1 MRTWLAGI
9 LGAVIVAAIGIVFT
23 DWFNTSGP
31 DTVERISGQ
40 PPLTIGH
47 VAVDYT
53 TRHTT
58 LRRPVTDPGERALLL
73 GAGSGSSRDAI
84 MASHDWAPLGTTD
97 VTAVLAGNRSSL
109 RIIDII
115 PRVLARKPV
124 SDGALFVYAPEGVAK
139 TIELSAD
146 LDQPAPR
153 FTTTRDTTEDT
164 ARDPGTSYFR
174 KKQIDLK
181 RDEPVTLV
189 MSITGSAA
197 YYEFDLQVTVLAE
210 GDRTEQITI
219 KGPDGR
225 PFRVS
230 GIADRY
236 RAYYGRSALGG
247 WQPLSRAA
255 ACAKVEKNQKPG
267 EC

>member
-9 LGAVIVAAIGIVFT
+9 LGAVLVAAIGVVFT
-23 DWFNTSGP
+23 EWFSTSGP
-31 DTVERISGQ
+31 DTVDRISGQ

-47 VAVDYT
+47 VAVDHT

-58 LRRPVTDPGERALLL
+58 LRRPVTDPGERAILL

-84 MASHDWAPLGTTD
+84 MAGHDWAPLGTAD
-97 VTAVLAGNRSSL
+97 VTVVLAGNRSSL
-109 RIIDII
+109 RIVDII

-124 SDGALFVYAPEGVAK
+124 SDGALFVYAAEGVAE
-139 TIELSAD
+139 TVELSAD

-153 FTTTRDTTEDT
+153 FTTARDTAEDT
-164 ARDPGTSYFR
+164 ARDPDTSYFR

-181 RDEPVTLV
+181 RGEPVTLV
-189 MSITGSAA
+189 MAITGSAA

-210 GDRTEQITI
+210 DRTEQITI

-255 ACAKVEKNQKPG
+255 ACAKVEKNQKSEG
-267 EC
+267 C